1 MFYKSLDYK
10 ANTKDATRVFL
21 GYNHTNQPADGE
33 FYDMRNMSA
42 DEYPAVATRKRRTKK
57 LTLASNDWQE
67 LETEFAF
74 SYDGSV
80 SSGTVVYQSG
90 SMEVGGKETLSFSCT
105 ADEELVSSVGTE
117 VTYYDPEG
125 KEIGTETVGKDP
137 FVTPD
142 QTGSCKIVVSAT
154 VRNPQEQEEE
164 DLIGCVTGM
173 SVKLF
178 NRNIRGMLLKDGK
191 LAYMVGSRLM
201 YDGTEVDFK
210 EHMPESDDY
219 RTEVQLLSFG
229 VYILIFPLALYFNT
243 RDPKDYGMLSE
254 EYVAGKQESQ
264 VKFTM
269 CDANGEEITAST
281 EEPENPENMDYWLD
295 TEEKCLYQW
304 SESLAMWVSVSAT
317 YIRIE
322 IAYEEL
328 PENPFPQMFAEGDAV
343 FMNSSLEDI
352 NKGSI
357 IQKLGQVTGE
367 DGKVTG
373 GYIVVKGYL
382 SGQIVEEVSSEK
394 TLYFRRK
401 VPEMDYVCVSNN
413 RVWGCRHGI
422 SEDSEAVNEIYASKL
437 GDAKNW
443 YCYAG
448 NATDSYALSL
458 GDDGEFT
465 AAFTFKGYPMFFK
478 ENVVYKIYGGYPAAY
493 QLYTYD
499 CRGVQKG
506 SHRSLAVVNEY
517 LVYKSVRDVCVF
529 DGSTPAGIS
538 GKLGAERYHSA
549 AAGACLGKYY
559 ISMEDSKGETCFFTY
574 DLERGIW
581 CREDGLKIEEFA
593 YNNSGQLYG
602 RNKLS
607 VYGFEEAE
615 DTFGQ
620 TEETPEGKLEWML
633 ETPDLGL
640 TSSERLW
647 VRAIHVRVY
656 MEYAA
661 VMDVYLDCGSTGD
674 RPVKTVRGEG
684 RICSFRIPVIAA
696 RTDHFRIRL
705 SGYGYVR
712 VYSMEKEMEY
722 GSDRK

>member
-10 ANTKDATRVFL
+10 ANTKDTTRVFL

-42 DEYPAVATRKRRTKK
+42 DEYPAIATRKRRTMN

-67 LETEFAF
+67 LEVNFEF

-80 SSGTVVYQSG
+80 SVGTATYQSG
-90 SMEVGGKETLSFSCT
+90 SIEVGEKETLTFSCKT
-105 ADEELVSSVGTE
+105 DEELVSSVASK
-117 VTYYDPEG
+117 VTYFDSEG
-125 KEIGTETVGKDP
+125 NEIGSEEIGNES

-142 QTGSCKIVVSAT
+142 QTGACEITVSALI
-154 VRNPQEQEEE
+154 RDPQDHTEEE
-164 DLIGCVTGM
+164 LPECVTEL

-191 LAYMVGSRLM
+191 LAYMVGSKLM
-201 YDGTEVDFK
+201 YDGQEIDFK
-210 EHMPESDDY
+210 EYMSKADDY
-219 RTEVQLLSFG
+219 RTEMQLLSFG
-229 VYILIFPLALYFNT
+229 VYILIFPAALYFNT
-243 RDPKDYGMLSE
+243 NDLEDYGSLSE
-254 EYVAGKQESQ
+254 EYVAGTFESQ

-269 CDANGEEITAST
+269 CDAQGEEITAST
-281 EEPENPENMDYWLD
+281 TEPEDPENMDYWLN

-304 SESLAMWVSVSAT
+304 SDSLAMWVSVSAT

-322 IAYEEL
+322 ITHTVL
-328 PENPFPQMFAEGDAV
+328 PETPFPQMFSEGDAV

-357 IQKLGQVTGE
+357 IQKLGKITGE
-367 DGKVTG
+367 SGEIIG

-382 SGQIVEEVSSEK
+382 SGQVVEEVSPEK

-401 VPEMDYVCVSNN
+401 IPEMDYVCVSNN
-413 RVWGCRHGI
+413 RVWGCRHGL

-499 CRGVQKG
+499 CRGVQRG

-517 LVYKSVRDVCVF
+517 LVYKSVRDICVF
-529 DGSTPAGIS
+529 DGSMPTGIS
-538 GKLGAERYHSA
+538 GKLGAEKYKNA

-559 ISMEDSKGETCFFTY
+559 ISMENSTGSSCFFTY

-581 CREDGLKIEEFA
+581 SREDDLKIEEFV

-607 VYGFEEAE
+607 VYGFEDAA
-615 DTFGQ
+615 DGFGQ
-620 TEETPEGKLEWML
+620 AEETPEGRLKWML

-640 TSSERLW
+640 EDLERKW
-647 VRAIHVRVY
+647 VKAIHIRAY
-656 MEYAA
+656 MEYEA
-661 VMDVYLDCGSTGD
+661 VMDVYVDCDDTGN
-674 RPVKTVRGEG
+674 RPVKTIRGEG
-684 RICSFRIPVIAA
+684 RICSCRIPVISA
-696 RTDHFRIRL
+696 RADNYRIRL

-712 VYSMEKEMEY
+712 IYSITKEVEY
-722 GSDRK
+722 GSDRR